1 LGCSRF
7 RKDEF
12 DENLCGYC
20 HHDISAHE
28 ILGVIQDGKAVLLG
42 AGPSV
47 AVLQL
52 PLPLKET
59 AEEER
64 KKIFKTKPRSSVGVK
79 RKITV
84 DEEEPRR
91 WPAGH
96 KNPSAALLAKPMY
109 IIPKLIAMRRDGP
122 IPLSN
127 FDHIE
132 LGNDYFVDYPLTTAE
147 HLTST
152 LKMTSTM
159 GEYFAKKF
167 YLDTQKQQIVRSKL
181 LSTGPKIGHLRKLWL
196 LFAKKSICM
205 LHLYAL
211 MMN

>member
-1 LGCSRF
+1 M
-7 RKDEF
+7 
-12 DENLCGYC
+12 
-20 HHDISAHE
+20 
-28 ILGVIQDGKAVLLG
+28 
-42 AGPSV
+42 
-47 AVLQL
+47 
-52 PLPLKET
+52 
-59 AEEER
+59 
-64 KKIFKTKPRSSVGVK
+64 
-79 RKITV
+79 ITV

-96 KNPSAALLAKPMY
+96 KNPSAALSAKPMH
-109 IIPKLIAMRRDGP
+109 IIKKLIAMKRDGP

-167 YLDTQKQQIVRSKL
+167 YLYTQKQQIVRSKL
-181 LSTGPKIGHLRKLWL
+181 LSTGPKIGTFKL
-196 LFAKKSICM
+196 
-205 LHLYAL
+205 
-211 MMN
+211 